1 MINPDDKL
9 PVDDF
14 DNSETEDQLSQQD
27 VHSNGLNEEF
37 DSANEDSAPPID
49 LLQRHHLLWMLT
61 EGMLLRQ
68 KKKKIES
75 GFSFKAFYQLP

>member
-14 DNSETEDQLSQQD
+14 DNSETDDQLSQQD

-37 DSANEDSAPPID
+37 DSANEDSAPPTD
-49 LLQRHHLLWMLT
+49 
-61 EGMLLRQ
+61 LLRQ
-68 KKKKIES
+68 AGDASEASFTLDVDRGYAPKSKEKKD
-75 GFSFKAFYQLP
+75 